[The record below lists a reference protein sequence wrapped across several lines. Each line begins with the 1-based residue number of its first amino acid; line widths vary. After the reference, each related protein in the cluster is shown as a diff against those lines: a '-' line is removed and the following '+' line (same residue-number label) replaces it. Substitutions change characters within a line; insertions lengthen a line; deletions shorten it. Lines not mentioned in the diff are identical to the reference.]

1 MTDTNNIPYK
11 IITQN
16 EEGYYEEKKSK
27 FISYLSYVESEEEA
41 LSFLSAI
48 KKKHYDAKH
57 NCFAMIIG
65 ADSSLTR
72 SSDDKEPHGTAG
84 MPILEVLKGAGL
96 TNVICVVTRYFG
108 GTLLG
113 TGGLVRAYSEAARD
127 AVSKATIATI
137 TYTADISI
145 TVDYSLVNSIQYYLN
160 NNSIKLI
167 DTVYSEN
174 VSFIVRVAHES
185 ASDTVKEFTELCNG
199 RGSIEIVGEGYFPL

>member
-41 LSFLSAI
+41 LSFLSSI

-113 TGGLVRAYSEAARD
+113 TGGLVRAYSEATRD

>member
-41 LSFLSAI
+41 LSFLSSI

>member
-27 FISYLSYVESEEEA
+27 FISYLSYVESEDEA

>member
-160 NNSIKLI
+160 NNSIMLI

-185 ASDTVKEFTELCNG
+185 ASDTVKKFTELCNG